1 MIKMQY
7 DDKRFDR
14 CYAKID
20 LGAIRSNILEEKKLL
35 TPGTRLM
42 AVVKADAYGHGAI
55 QVARTL
61 SDFVCG
67 FGVAVIEEALILRAA
82 RIDQMIL
89 ILGFTGTQWFEDV
102 VRHDISQTI
111 YNYEMAAQLD
121 SIASMLG
128 MKAKIHIKVDT
139 GMGRLGFEP
148 NDESVRIIERISKL
162 PNIETEGIFTHF
174 ARADEETT
182 ESIDEPFLKFVDFV
196 AKCEDAGVKFRYR
209 HAANSACIL
218 QYPDAGLDF
227 VRSGI
232 STYGLY
238 PSAEM
243 THESIR
249 LKPAMEWIS
258 RISYLKKV
266 PKGTPISYGGTFVT
280 ERESLI
286 ATVPVGYADGMKRSL
301 SNKGRVLVNGCYA
314 PICGRICM
322 DQFMIDVTD
331 IPGVKERD
339 PVVIFGRSADKF
351 IPVEEVADL
360 AGSFNYE
367 FVCGIGGRVPRCF
380 VGESRLD

>member
-1 MIKMQY
+1 MQY

-14 CYAKID
+14 CYAKVD
-20 LGAIRSNILEEKKLL
+20 LGAIRYNFLEEKKLL
-35 TPGTRLM
+35 PQGTRLM
-42 AVVKADAYGHGAI
+42 AVIKADAYGHGAI

-82 RIDQMIL
+82 RIDQMML
-89 ILGFTGTQWFEDV
+89 VLGFTGTQWFEDV
-102 VRHDISQTI
+102 VRHDISQTV
-111 YNYEMAAQLD
+111 YNYEMARQLD

-148 NDESVRIIERISKL
+148 NEESVDIVEKISQL
-162 PNIETEGIFTHF
+162 PNIDMEGIFTHF

-182 ESIDEPFLKFVDFV
+182 EAIDEPFMKFVTFV
-196 AKCEDAGVKFRYR
+196 SKCEDRGIKFRYR
-209 HAANSACIL
+209 HCANSACIL

-243 THESIR
+243 THETIK

-258 RISYLKKV
+258 RISFIKKV
-266 PKGTPISYGGTFVT
+266 PAGTPISYGGTYVT
-280 ERESLI
+280 ERESVI

-301 SNKGRVLVNGCYA
+301 SNKGRVLINGNYA
-314 PICGRICM
+314 PIVGRICM

-339 PVVIFGRSADKF
+339 PVVIFGQSADKF
-351 IPVEEVADL
+351 MPVEEVADL

-367 FVCGIGGRVPRCF
+367 FVCGIGHRVPRMF
-380 VGESRLD
+380 YLS